1 MGTAGVMRSVWRLV
15 AVGACVAAFC
25 AAVPLVL
32 AQAEGRHPVSGRF
45 YANTMSADGADWLDR
60 PERDFE
66 ESTKQ
71 ATKLL
76 GLTPGMV
83 VADIGAGSG
92 YFTLPMA
99 RLVGPGG
106 RVYAVDIQPR
116 MLEIIAK
123 KLQKQKKDRLDNV
136 TLILGEET
144 DPKLPAESIDV
155 ALMVD
160 VYHELHQPQ
169 AVLKAIRTALK
180 PTGKLI
186 LLEYRAEDPTV
197 PIQTLHKMSV
207 ATAKL
212 EVEHEGFTLAQVKK
226 DLPWQHLLIFTKR

>member
-1 MGTAGVMRSVWRLV
+1 MDTTKVMRSVRRLA
-15 AVGACVAAFC
+15 AVGACVAALC

-66 ESTKQ
+66 ESTRQ
-71 ATKLL
+71 AIKLL

-92 YFTLPMA
+92 YFTIPMS
-99 RLVGPGG
+99 RLVRPGG
-106 RVYAVDIQPR
+106 RVYAVDIQRR

-123 KLQKQKKDRLDNV
+123 KIEKQKKDPVENV
-136 TLILGEET
+136 TLVLSEGN
-144 DPKLPAESIDV
+144 DPNLPPESIDV

-160 VYHELHQPQ
+160 VYHELHEPQ

-180 PTGKLI
+180 PTGRLI

>member
-1 MGTAGVMRSVWRLV
+1 MSTTNVMRSIRRLV
-15 AVGACVAAFC
+15 ALGACVAAFS

-66 ESTKQ
+66 ESTNR
-71 ATKLL
+71 AIKLL
-76 GLTPGMV
+76 GLTQGMV

-99 RLVGPGG
+99 KLVRPGG
-106 RVYAVDIQPR
+106 RVYAVDIQRR
-116 MLEIIAK
+116 MLDIIAK
-123 KLQKQKKDRLDNV
+123 KLEKQKKDPLDNV
-136 TLILGEET
+136 TLILGEAD

-169 AVLKAIRTALK
+169 AVLEAIRTALK
-180 PTGKLI
+180 PTGRLI

-212 EVEHEGFTLAQVKK
+212 EVENEGFTLAQVKK
-226 DLPWQHLLIFTKR
+226 DLPWQHLLIFTRR